1 MDNCGT
7 LQLLR
12 TACYKWFTLSF
23 RFFILERD
31 IEFCRSYLTINYF
44 SRPEKTPFFCFSCGK
59 KHLKQGFI
67 FHMPISWRA

>member
-23 RFFILERD
+23 RFFTLERD
-31 IEFCRSYLTINYF
+31 IEFCRSYLTII
-44 SRPEKTPFFCFSCGK
+44 TLA
-59 KHLKQGFI
+59 HLKRHHSFVFRVGQNI
-67 FHMPISWRA
+67 